1 MTSVMSSTENH
12 FGVRASQTLAKQVGT
27 SESNAKVRTQRKVHD
42 IAMNTNAQ
50 TTIAPHQPLHFLELI
65 ASAEGPLEVLSA
77 MQSYLNAWPKERV
90 ANLQRVDGG
99 WAPFDNGQKPLPVGS
114 IDDLTRFQDAIRRQ
128 CVALKQANMQLTPEI
143 VELDEMLSIAIRFA
157 EATRST
163 AFKEH
168 SPPSSPRSALLR
180 LL

>member
-1 MTSVMSSTENH
+1 M
-12 FGVRASQTLAKQVGT
+12 
-27 SESNAKVRTQRKVHD
+27 
-42 IAMNTNAQ
+42 
-50 TTIAPHQPLHFLELI
+50 HQPLHFLELI
-65 ASAEGPLEVLSA
+65 ASAEALPAVLSA

-128 CVALKQANMQLTPEI
+128 CDALKQANMQLTPEI
-143 VELDEMLSIAIRFA
+143 VELDEMLSIASRFA
-157 EATRST
+157 EAMGSAEFKGHSAAGST
-163 AFKEH
+163 
-168 SPPSSPRSALLR
+168 RSALLR